1 MGTNSV
7 AIVDDDASAN
17 RALQRLLRGC
27 GFEPQGFDSAERFL
41 GDPAHSSFAC
51 LLLDIQLDGMSGL
64 ELQRELRASGD
75 RVPIIFVTAHDEPAF
90 RDEATSCGCA
100 GFFRKTDP
108 GASIIAALRAAIDAD
123 RARHEEDPP

>member
-1 MGTNSV
+1 MGANSV

-17 RALQRLLRGC
+17 RALQRLLRSS

-41 GDPAHSSFAC
+41 GDSSRSSFAC
-51 LLLDIQLDGMSGL
+51 LLLDIQLRGMSGL

-75 RVPIIFVTAHDEPAF
+75 CVPIIFVTAHDEPEYRA
-90 RDEATSCGCA
+90 EAASGGCT

-108 GASIIAALRAAIDAD
+108 GALIIAALRAVMDA
-123 RARHEEDPP
+123 RGER

>member
-1 MGTNSV
+1 MGTNRV

-17 RALQRLLRGC
+17 RALQRLLCGS

-41 GDPAHSSFAC
+41 GDASRSSFAC

-64 ELQRELRASGD
+64 ELQRALRANGD
-75 RVPIIFVTAHDEPAF
+75 DVPIIFVTAHDESAYRAEAF
-90 RDEATSCGCA
+90 SCGCT

-108 GASIIAALRAAIDAD
+108 GILIIAALRAVIDAD
-123 RARHEEDPP
+123 RTR